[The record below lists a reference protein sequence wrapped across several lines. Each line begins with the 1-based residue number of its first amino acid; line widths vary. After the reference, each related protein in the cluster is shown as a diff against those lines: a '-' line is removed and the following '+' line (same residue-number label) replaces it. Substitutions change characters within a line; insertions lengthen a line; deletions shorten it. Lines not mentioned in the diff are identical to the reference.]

1 MCRNGSFWKNGS
13 DVTTAAIRAARAF
26 TGRDKVVVCGY
37 HGWHDWYIGS
47 TSRDSGIPDTVQDL
61 TLKFNYNDINS
72 LIKTFE
78 ENPESIAA
86 VIMEPVNFIEPK
98 DNFLENI
105 KSITRDNG
113 ALLIFDEV
121 ITGFRMDI
129 GGAQA
134 NLKVIPDLACVGK
147 AMANGYPIS
156 AIVGRAD
163 IMNVFEDVF
172 FSGTFAGELVS
183 IAAAISTINAIE
195 ERDTLRHINTL
206 GLHLIQGYNKI
217 SEIHSLNKVTEMTGF
232 GWWPKYSFYDCEGKA
247 SPEIQSL
254 FQQEIVRRGILTRAG
269 IFLCGA
275 HQMEDI
281 ENTLKIFEEALI
293 VVQEAI
299 KTDNVIA
306 WLDGDVIQPVIRAQ
320 ATKKV

>member
-1 MCRNGSFWKNGS
+1 
-13 DVTTAAIRAARAF
+13 
-26 TGRDKVVVCGY
+26 
-37 HGWHDWYIGS
+37 
-47 TSRDSGIPDTVQDL
+47 
-61 TLKFNYNDINS
+61 
-72 LIKTFE
+72 
-78 ENPESIAA
+78 
-86 VIMEPVNFIEPK
+86 
-98 DNFLENI
+98 
-105 KSITRDNG
+105 
-113 ALLIFDEV
+113 
-121 ITGFRMDI
+121 MDI

-134 NLKVIPDLACVGK
+134 KLKVIPDLACVGK

-206 GLHLIQGYNKI
+206 GFISSSYNKI

-232 GWWPKYSFYDCEGKA
+232 GWWPKYSFYDREGKT

-293 VVQEAI
+293 VVQEAT
-299 KTDNVIA
+299 KTGNVIA
-306 WLDGDVIQPVIRAQ
+306 WLDGDVIQPVIRARYQ
-320 ATKKV
+320 SIINLIFILYVYNYFKSKSRYRIK